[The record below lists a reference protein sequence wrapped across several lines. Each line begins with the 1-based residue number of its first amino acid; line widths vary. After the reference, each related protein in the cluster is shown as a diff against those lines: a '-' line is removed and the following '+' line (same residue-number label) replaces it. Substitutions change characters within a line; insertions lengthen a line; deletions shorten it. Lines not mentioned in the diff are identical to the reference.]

1 MAIVSDAI
9 GALNKVIKAASTER
23 DDLTEDEL
31 IELDKKQTEA
41 NWQLVEALSA
51 FFGIPVKNI
60 RREIE
65 AMIDHARI
73 ANANAGKT
81 TAMSTWDTLYEAVS
95 SSIPFMSGGKNKQDK
110 IYEAIIS
117 GDKQYVARLKATYKT
132 EDAYHTAV
140 RKALRENDPRIREA
154 ALAQINGNP
163 SERVR
168 IAKQIIADGFVLDD
182 VVMAINSEIN
192 AMTPGDDTS
201 AKKEKGFYTVEDFV
215 KEITNGDQATAKA
228 AKQDIIDTA
237 KKNGKTQEEAEKSF
251 ASSAKSKLKE
261 QFLAGN
267 LNETNAINGLAAY
280 CDETKDDAKELV
292 GEWAFEK
299 KYGFT
304 YDDRVDAYKSGAISA
319 AALRDV
325 LVKVGGKT
333 EEDAMWQIKV
343 YDWQKEGFDTDSKT
357 VVKDYETFCKPAGIN
372 KNTYYNAYLFYEES
386 GEKDVTNSKIK
397 ECVPY
402 IDSLPLTSYQKIEL
416 AKCWWAESTVNKY
429 KTW

>member
-1 MAIVSDAI
+1 
-9 GALNKVIKAASTER
+9 
-23 DDLTEDEL
+23 
-31 IELDKKQTEA
+31 
-41 NWQLVEALSA
+41 
-51 FFGIPVKNI
+51 
-60 RREIE
+60 
-65 AMIDHARI
+65 
-73 ANANAGKT
+73 
-81 TAMSTWDTLYEAVS
+81 MSTWDTLYEAVS
-95 SSIPFMSGGKNKQDK
+95 SSIPFMGGGKSKKDK
-110 IYEAIIS
+110 LYAAIME
-117 GDKQYVARLKATYKT
+117 GDQTYLNRIKATYKT
-132 EDAYHTAV
+132 EDAYHSAV
-140 RKALRENDPRIREA
+140 RTALRENDPRIREA

-168 IAKQIIADGFVLDD
+168 ITKQIIADGFVLDD

-251 ASSAKSKLKE
+251 ASSAKGKLKE

-333 EEDAMWQIKV
+333 AEDAMWQVKV
-343 YDWQKEGFDTDSKT
+343 YDWQKEGFDIESNQMG
-357 VVKDYETFCKPAGIN
+357 VVKDYENFCKAAGID
-372 KNTYYNAYLFYEES
+372 KKTYFKAYLYYKES
-386 GEKDVTNSKIK
+386 GEKGVTNSKVK
-397 ECVPY
+397 ECVKY
-402 IDSLPLTSYQKIEL
+402 INRLPLTSYQKTAL
-416 AKCWWAESTVNKY
+416 ALCWWEESTVNKY